1 MKTKI
6 TQKHTKK
13 KWELQETDHLGNKM
27 NFENS
32 KCYYGKDTSD
42 NKKTPRDLNTPLKL
56 KI

>member
-32 KCYYGKDTSD
+32 TQDRNLGADYLIT
-42 NKKTPRDLNTPLKL
+42 
-56 KI
+56 